1 MEAQELYKQ
10 KRLAEIKRRRE
21 LKRKRKKRNRLCAF
35 ITLITVSAST
45 FGAVY
50 TASAKEITITEINE
64 FEGINTSVTV
74 KTRVDE
80 VGELLNE
87 QGIAVGNTDKIN
99 IAEDTELNDNE
110 EIIVRRGKEIK
121 VVTPSSEETVVVTSA
136 DTHEALREAGY
147 AADAMDEIKMDGE
160 NIAASETVELRS
172 VYSTYEN
179 VTEDIPFETIYE
191 EDESLYEGEETV
203 AVEGAAGQKTI
214 SYKVDM
220 YEDGTEKSRTVISE
234 TITAEPV
241 DAVIKK
247 GTKKKPIPTSVPV
260 QQTASE
266 AAGTINGYKYTK
278 KITMSG
284 TAYTNSPAENAG
296 YSVTAMGTQLRRG
309 VAAVDPSVIPL
320 GSRLYVVSADG
331 SFVYGTAVAEDT
343 GGAIKGNKI
352 DLCFT
357 SSGEAKSF
365 GRRDCIV
372 YVLE

>member
-21 LKRKRKKRNRLCAF
+21 LKRKRKKRNRFCAF

-203 AVEGAAGQKTI
+203 AVEGAVGQKTI

-220 YEDGTEKSRTVISE
+220 YEDGTEKSRTVMSE

-247 GTKKKPIPTSVPV
+247 GTKKKPVPTSAPV
-260 QQTASE
+260 QKTASE
-266 AAGTINGYKYTK
+266 TAGTINGYKYTK